1 MMPPNTPTTRTLAS
15 TSLWLIGSFSGLLF
29 LQQHVLNGLA
39 SIWRHFFQQPLL
51 LVWLNQ
57 IVFLPGVWLHES
69 SHWLFAKLLGVPTF
83 DFSLLPQQLPDG
95 SIRMGYVTVAQ
106 TDPLRAALVGAA
118 PLFGGVLAVW
128 AIGNWRFNL
137 AAVGQALLAGAF
149 RQAWQL
155 ARLPRWDTLLWAY
168 LLFAISNTMLPR
180 PTRLAGGTGLAG
192 RCGDRVIS
200 IALGQNSLECGGAR
214 VTTPSVT
221 ARQYLHCDLRCQS
234 CGLGG
239 DERGALVF
247 GALKLPLNAAI
258 KPINNSTKIANAN
271 SLYKPDSK
279 NSANPPNNKQNSQ

>member
-1 MMPPNTPTTRTLAS
+1 MPPNTPTTRTLAS

-168 LLFAISNTMLPR
+168 LLFAISNTMLPSAADQR
-180 PTRLAGGTGLAG
+180 AWPVVLVLLVVVVIGLLALRWGKTAWNVVGHGLQRLALLLASTFTVTCAVNLVAWAVTSG
-192 RCGDRVIS
+192 V
-200 IALGQNSLECGGAR
+200 LWFLAR
-214 VTTPSVT
+214 
-221 ARQYLHCDLRCQS
+221 
-234 CGLGG
+234 
-239 DERGALVF
+239 
-247 GALKLPLNAAI
+247 
-258 KPINNSTKIANAN
+258 
-271 SLYKPDSK
+271 
-279 NSANPPNNKQNSQ
+279 